1 MVRDLTTLVYFLV
14 MIMFMEVLGNKAI
27 NKVLD
32 IIFGKMEVVIKENLI
47 IIKDKDVDFI
57 SGKKMNGLK

>member
-1 MVRDLTTLVYFLV
+1 
-14 MIMFMEVLGNKAI
+14 MEVDTNKAI

-47 IIKDKDVDFI
+47 IIKDKDVDFN
-57 SGKKMNGLK
+57 SGKKKNGLK

>member
-1 MVRDLTTLVYFLV
+1 MVRDLTTLVYFLL

>member
-1 MVRDLTTLVYFLV
+1 
-14 MIMFMEVLGNKAI
+14 MFMEVLGNKAI
-27 NKVLD
+27 NKVFD

-47 IIKDKDVDFI
+47 IVKDKDVDFI